1 MTGRWLTLSCQYL
14 LRRGRMGGLNTETL
28 KASCISASDAARRA
42 ESKGTK
48 QASLPTANIRAPL
61 FQTPGQNNPAQ
72 CRSEAISLTFFIT
85 SHDPYAP
92 VSSFP
97 VDYTCIRG
105 KKNKKKNRGGRD
117 VHLILSLL
125 PLSRFP
131 TFLSLRRLSLLCL
144 PTSFSLLKTLSAR
157 RSDSGARVIAGSL
170 LNSHNALL

>member
-1 MTGRWLTLSCQYL
+1 MTRTRPYHRFPLITLVFV
-14 LRRGRMGGLNTETL
+14 
-28 KASCISASDAARRA
+28 K
-42 ESKGTK
+42 K
-48 QASLPTANIRAPL
+48 
-61 FQTPGQNNPAQ
+61 
-72 CRSEAISLTFFIT
+72 
-85 SHDPYAP
+85 
-92 VSSFP
+92 
-97 VDYTCIRG
+97 
-105 KKNKKKNRGGRD
+105 KKNKNRGGRD